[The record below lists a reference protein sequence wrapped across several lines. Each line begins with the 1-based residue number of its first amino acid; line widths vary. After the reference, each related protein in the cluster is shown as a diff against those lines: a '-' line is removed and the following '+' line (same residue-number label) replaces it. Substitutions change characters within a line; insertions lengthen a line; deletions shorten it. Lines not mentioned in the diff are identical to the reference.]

1 METKDIEVLNS
12 EEFEYN
18 GIKYDIRQ
26 TVKVDTRIIK
36 KSAEESHKDYF
47 DRLYKKSIIPS
58 FIRIFLNEKDEP
70 VFGMLIYYCEYQDWY
85 KEKAFGTGR
94 EACGNYYPIENI
106 NGKYYLEPH
115 PYQASICW

>member
-1 METKDIEVLNS
+1 METKDIEITTSSFN
-12 EEFEYN
+12 YN
-18 GIKYDIRQ
+18 GIEISIQRAID
-26 TVKVDTRIIK
+26 VDTTLIK
-36 KSAEESHKDYF
+36 KKAEESHKDYF
-47 DRLYKKSIIPS
+47 DRLYKKSIIPNK
-58 FIRIFLNEKDEP
+58 IRIFLNERNEP